1 MVKGCVGALV
11 LLALL
16 WALEVYLL
24 EAHGISHPWWVPWL
38 LALGVTVSFLN
49 LWGIMDV
56 LRLKRLAAQ
65 SLVDW
70 HDGAHLCVSGILK
83 PLRRPLKAPI
93 TNQDVVAYEYHV
105 KEQQGTQ
112 RNRTHKL
119 LYSGFGLTRAAIST
133 PRGPLMLSGISP
145 LNFFSASHRSIK
157 DCVPQLA
164 HHFATATFRRETFS
178 FRDAVKLLNELRH
191 DEDGEVLLN
200 CAYPEAHLPVRV
212 ETEIDVQDADGSL
225 TSTFESRRDLNA
237 ESSSDRTSHAGSES
251 LLTQALS
258 MTHGQVKESCIPA
271 GVEVTAY
278 GIFRSN
284 PARLDI
290 GDSLTKTTHGL
301 FKGPMSQVIRG
312 KLIAA
317 TFAFLLF
324 TCLTVVGH
332 LFAFELKSW

>member
-1 MVKGCVGALV
+1 MVKGCLGALV

-16 WALEVYLL
+16 WALELSLL
-24 EAHGISHPWWVPWL
+24 EARSISHPWWVPGL
-38 LALGVTVSFLN
+38 LAFGATISLLN
-49 LWGIMDV
+49 LWGIIDV

-70 HDGAHLCVSGILK
+70 YDGAHLGVSGILK

-93 TNQDVVAYEYHV
+93 TNQDVVAYEYNV

-112 RNRTHKL
+112 KNRTHKL

-145 LNFFSASHRSIK
+145 LNFFSTSHRSIK
-157 DCVPQLA
+157 DSVPQLA
-164 HHFATATFRRETFS
+164 EHFATATFRRETFS

-200 CAYPEAHLPVRV
+200 CAYPGAHLPVRV
-212 ETEIDVQDADGSL
+212 EGEVEEQDEDRPFISGAAARLDQTPDSL
-225 TSTFESRRDLNA
+225 REH
-237 ESSSDRTSHAGSES
+237 TSHGGSQE
-251 LLTQALS
+251 LLSQALA
-258 MTHGQVKESCIPA
+258 MTHGQVKESSIPS
-271 GVEVTAY
+271 GIEVTAF

-301 FKGPMSQVIRG
+301 FKGSMSQVIRG
-312 KLIAA
+312 KLIGAS
-317 TFAFLLF
+317 FAFILF
-324 TCLTVVGH
+324 TALTIAGH
-332 LFAFELKSW
+332 LFAFELQAW